1 MNIVITGASRGI
13 GYEAAKIFSADR
25 QHQVLAIAR
34 SREGLEALANDCG
47 TGKLHILPA
56 DLLTEDIADKI
67 IPFIAG
73 RLGRVDILVNN
84 AGMLINKPMADM
96 LEEDFDLLF
105 NANVRSTFLLVKGL
119 LPYFNIGAHIV
130 NIGSMGGYQGSV
142 KFAGLS
148 LYSASKAALAVLTE
162 CMALE
167 LKGLGI
173 SANCLALGS
182 ARTEMLE
189 QAFPGYNPPLTAM
202 EMASFIVDFSLR
214 GHQWFNGKILPVALS
229 TP

>member
-1 MNIVITGASRGI
+1 MNIIITGASRGI

-25 QHQVLAIAR
+25 QHQVVAIAR
-34 SREGLEALANDCG
+34 GREGLEVLANGCG
-47 TGKLHILPA
+47 PGKLHVLAA
-56 DLLTEDIADKI
+56 DLLTTDIPDKI
-67 IPFIAG
+67 IPFVAEK
-73 RLGRVDILVNN
+73 LGHVDILVNN
-84 AGMLINKPMADM
+84 AGMLINKPFADM
-96 LEEDFDLLF
+96 DDRDFDLIF
-105 NANVRSTFLLVKGL
+105 NANVKSAFLLVKGL
-119 LPYFNIGAHIV
+119 LPYFKSGAHIV

-142 KFAGLS
+142 KFPGLS
-148 LYSASKAALAVLTE
+148 LYSAGKAALAVLTE

-167 LKGLGI
+167 LKERKI
-173 SANCLALGS
+173 SVNCLALGS

-189 QAFPGYNPPLTAM
+189 QAFPGYDPPLTAA